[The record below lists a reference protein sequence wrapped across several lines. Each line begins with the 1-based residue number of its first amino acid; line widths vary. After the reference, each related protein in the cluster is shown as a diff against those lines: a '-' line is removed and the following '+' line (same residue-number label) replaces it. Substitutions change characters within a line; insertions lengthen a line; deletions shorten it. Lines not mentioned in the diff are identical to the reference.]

1 MYLFLFLVY
10 ATTVLGLVLQGKIFE
25 SNNRL
30 TLNIYDYLSIVIFL
44 AYLFINIKQSKRSYW
59 ILMTDSFLFLYVLT
73 ILFQNK
79 WNLFEHMELLFWIFY
94 ICLAP
99 FERVFLLVRN
109 AGIDNNYLLCIFLLT
124 SVALLVK
131 QIVIYIKN

>member
-44 AYLFINIKQSKRSYW
+44 AHLFINIKQSKRSYW
-59 ILMTDSFLFLYVLT
+59 ILMTDSFLFLYILT

-109 AGIDNNYLLCIFLLT
+109 AGIDNNYLLCIFLLI